1 MGTVNGMDITERLNA
16 LETSLDQKEDGMGDE
31 ERARLV
37 AHYADLAE
45 QAIAAG
51 DYGTARTN
59 LDWAKMFC
67 QG

>member
-1 MGTVNGMDITERLNA
+1 MDLTERLNT
-16 LETSLDQKEDGMGDE
+16 LEATLDQREDGMGDE

-37 AHYADLAE
+37 ARYADLAE
-45 QAIAAG
+45 QAITSG
-51 DYGTARTN
+51 DYGAARTN